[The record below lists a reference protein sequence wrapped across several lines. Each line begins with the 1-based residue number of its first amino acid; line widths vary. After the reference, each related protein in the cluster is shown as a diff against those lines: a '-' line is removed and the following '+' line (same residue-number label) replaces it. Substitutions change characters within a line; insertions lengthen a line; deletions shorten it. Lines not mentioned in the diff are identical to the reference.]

1 MARYRHYDPQQTKMI
16 AVSYARQLLPG
27 TFEHALSY
35 LIDNEI
41 DLGRFA
47 ERFKNDETG
56 APAYDPA
63 VLLKL
68 VLFAWLGF
76 VQRTCLAVRYLS
88 IAAARRRCQYWQ
100 PAAHVGLVSMAN
112 CMVGQ
117 GAMNFIM
124 PGG

>member
-16 AVSYARQLLPG
+16 AVSYARLLLPG

-41 DLGRFA
+41 DPGRFA

-63 VLLKL
+63 VLIK
-68 VLFAWLGF
+68 VVPFAGSLGTTSA
-76 VQRTCLAVRYLS
+76 RTMAGACEENGQFIALACDQQLQDS
-88 IAAARRRCQYWQ
+88 GPSLA
-100 PAAHVGLVSMAN
+100 L
-112 CMVGQ
+112 
-117 GAMNFIM
+117 
-124 PGG
+124 